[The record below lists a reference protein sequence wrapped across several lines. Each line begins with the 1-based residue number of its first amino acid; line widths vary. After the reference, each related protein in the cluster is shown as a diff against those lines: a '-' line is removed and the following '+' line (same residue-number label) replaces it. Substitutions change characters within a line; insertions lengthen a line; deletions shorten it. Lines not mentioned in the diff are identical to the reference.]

1 MPGTA
6 GPPTTPPLPLAAS
19 ESDGSTRRTVS
30 PLLFPEAAFALLA
43 LAAALLTAYQVDA
56 LIYHLRLRSRQ
67 TFEFLPV
74 LWAPAVANFVLGFG
88 LLLIVWWLGRRSA
101 RQPWIGLAYVI
112 AGVAAVIYLPLLL
125 TFDLHRFGVPTLGAL
140 LVQGPMTYWSVT
152 GTVLAITGL
161 LHLLPRRST
170 ASH

>member
-6 GPPTTPPLPLAAS
+6 GPPTSPPLLLATD

-43 LAAALLTAYQVDA
+43 LAAALFTAYRLDA
-56 LIYHLRLRSRQ
+56 LMQSLRLRSAQ

-74 LWAPAVANFVLGFG
+74 LWAPAVANFVFGFVL
-88 LLLIVWWLGRRSA
+88 LLLIWWLGRMAA
-101 RQPWIGLAYVI
+101 RRPWTGLAYII
-112 AGVAAVIYLPLLL
+112 AGVAAVLYVPLIA
-125 TFDLHRFGVPTLGAL
+125 TFGLGRFGFRLPVVGLTPGYLSYLT
-140 LVQGPMTYWSVT
+140 VT

>member
-6 GPPTTPPLPLAAS
+6 GPPTTPPLPLAAD
-19 ESDGSTRRTVS
+19 ESGGSTRRT
-30 PLLFPEAAFALLA
+30 LLPRLFREAVFALLA
-43 LAAALLTAYQVDA
+43 LAAALFTAYQVDA
-56 LIYHLRLRSRQ
+56 LIYQLRLRSRQ

-101 RQPWIGLAYVI
+101 HRPWIGLAYVI
-112 AGVAAVIYLPLLL
+112 AGVAAVSYLPLLL

-140 LVQGPMTYWSVT
+140 LVQGPLTYWSVT
-152 GTVLAITGL
+152 GTVLAIVGV

-170 ASH
+170 ARH